1 MSSCDSMAPILSVYS
16 IMLHECMS
24 EFIYQCFHHHIG
36 MIMIYQKEYS
46 LPFTHKV
53 QYDWDP
59 TLLFLKQNPKCLT
72 YQMKSQKP
80 DAVVQAQK
88 VRESTQLVFL
98 LIWSLRR
105 KKPKPNQNSSPLHT
119 ILKTQL
125 NVPPFCFHCI
135 SPSFWLP
142 LTLWVFFLFIPC
154 QQVACS
160 ISWPMV
166 DFIQSF
172 LQ

>member
-88 VRESTQLVFL
+88 VRESTQLTFL
-98 LIWSLRR
+98 LHEIM
-105 KKPKPNQNSSPLHT
+105 KK
-119 ILKTQL
+119 
-125 NVPPFCFHCI
+125 
-135 SPSFWLP
+135 
-142 LTLWVFFLFIPC
+142 LTLFSSCLQKALGLKVCARTEPHQNKKRFLF
-154 QQVACS
+154 
-160 ISWPMV
+160 
-166 DFIQSF
+166 
-172 LQ
+172 